1 MVAFSFTGDTLVR
14 KGALKNFCHLAE
26 TAFLGEREQSFAGT
40 IWKVDVG
47 TCVDKGFECGDVTL
61 AAVTQHN
68 RFDQRGSSEIVG
80 VIKRRL
86 GGNEMR
92 TTSS

>member
-1 MVAFSFTGDTLVR
+1 VVAFSFTGDTLVR

-47 TCVDKGFECGDVTL
+47 TCVDKGLSV
-61 AAVTQHN
+61 A
-68 RFDQRGSSEIVG
+68 
-80 VIKRRL
+80 
-86 GGNEMR
+86 M
-92 TTSS
+92 

>member
-1 MVAFSFTGDTLVR
+1 
-14 KGALKNFCHLAE
+14 
-26 TAFLGEREQSFAGT
+26 
-40 IWKVDVG
+40 
-47 TCVDKGFECGDVTL
+47 VTL

-86 GGNEMR
+86 GGNEHAHDFVVTEMGR
-92 TTSS
+92 GD